1 MPSFLFLKN
10 NSYVNVGITAKCLHE
25 HPQPA
30 LRLNYNQAHVLQNH
44 SRNKPP
50 ACRGLRA
57 PLPLGAPRPH
67 PEARAHPRGRS
78 FPASPSPAAPPS
90 ATREHRPRPRQPI
103 REPGPAP
110 PRCPEAAWRRASS
123 APWPGGRAEGRV
135 RWRQGGSRPP
145 GAVAKQAAPPP
156 LPQQVRLRLPQ
167 GRDPAVEAGGGAAP
181 RGWLLARW
189 TLLATPPTGPVT
201 PRGPRSFLSGW
212 TGRVPTRRP
221 LAPRGLGAPR
231 PSISN
236 GSPSRRPPAHPP
248 QPPARRAEAP
258 PVSRETEAQAAM
270 ATA

>member
-1 MPSFLFLKN
+1 MSCFCDQHQNGCPFWKAWGPPRLLLHRAQLLKSFLLRLPLSLLPIHFQTHTLRKAPSASSICKEELAMPSFLFLKN
-10 NSYVNVGITAKCLHE
+10 NSYVNVGIAAKCLHE

-30 LRLNYNQAHVLQNH
+30 LRLNYNQAHVPQSH

-50 ACRGLRA
+50 ARRGLRA

-67 PEARAHPRGRS
+67 PEARAHPRGRG

-135 RWRQGGSRPP
+135 RGRRGGSRPP

-167 GRDPAVEAGGGAAP
+167 GRDPAVEAGGGRRPAAGSSRAGP
-181 RGWLLARW
+181 SS
-189 TLLATPPTGPVT
+189 PPL
-201 PRGPRSFLSGW
+201 PRGP
-212 TGRVPTRRP
+212 
-221 LAPRGLGAPR
+221 
-231 PSISN
+231 
-236 GSPSRRPPAHPP
+236 
-248 QPPARRAEAP
+248 
-258 PVSRETEAQAAM
+258 
-270 ATA
+270 